1 MKLAAILATLSL
13 LGTSWAT
20 FRVGKTP
27 SKIKLKWLEDQ
38 DGRPHME
45 ITFADGT
52 TDEIYLEAD
61 SENDCFYHGALK
73 SDIDSEV
80 EVDGCKG
87 EVEIVE
93 ISSRLIPCGL
103 VFLLLENDETFEID
117 PTEGIS
123 FEGTDALAPTAA
135 GSQGATWQGDLPT
148 TAVAKIHVRFDQTL
162 VDMTGSRPLA
172 ERKAKTII
180 DLARVWFK
188 RRHGLAMDIDIKVMS
203 TQFYDGRITDASVRQ
218 IEALSGKGR
227 GGHNDVHPTAWITAS
242 SSEWGIAGIANV
254 PGICRGKSH
263 GPLSI
268 VFPFLFLFSYNLSTG
283 LIAEVFKDRRSD
295 ANSAALFA
303 HELGHNLGML

>member
-20 FRVGKTP
+20 FRVAKTP

-162 VDMTGSRPLA
+162 VDMMDGSRSAA

-203 TQFYDGRITDASVRQ
+203 TQFYDGSITDASVRQ

-263 GPLSI
+263 G
-268 VFPFLFLFSYNLSTG
+268 

>member
-20 FRVGKTP
+20 FRVAKTP

-103 VFLLLENDETFEID
+103 VFLLLENNETFEID
-117 PTEGIS
+117 PTEGIK
-123 FEGTDALAPTAA
+123 FEGTDARPTAA
-135 GSQGATWQGDLPT
+135 SWQGAAWQGDLPT
-148 TAVAKIHVRFDQTL
+148 TAVAKIHVRYDQTL
-162 VDMTGSRPLA
+162 VEMMGSEWGA

-188 RRHGLAMDIDIKVMS
+188 RRHGLAMDIDINVLTSKY
-203 TQFYDGRITDASVRQ
+203 YDGRITDASKRQ
-218 IEALSGKGR
+218 IDSLSGKGR
-227 GGHNDVHPTAWITAS
+227 QGYDDEHPTAWITAS

-268 VFPFLFLFSYNLSTG
+268 VFPFLFLFCYNLSTG

-295 ANSAALFA
+295 ANSATLFA
-303 HELGHNLGML
+303 HGLGHNLGML

>member
-20 FRVGKTP
+20 FRVAKTP

-61 SENDCFYHGALK
+61 TENNCFYHGALK

-103 VFLLLENDETFEID
+103 VFLLLENNETFEID
-117 PTEGIS
+117 PTEGIK
-123 FEGTDALAPTAA
+123 FEGTDALQPTAS
-135 GSQGATWQGDLPT
+135 GWQGAAWQGDLPR
-148 TAVAKIHVRFDQTL
+148 TAVAKIHVRYDQTL
-162 VDMTGSRPLA
+162 VEMMGSEWGA

-188 RRHGLAMDIDIKVMS
+188 RRHGLAMDIDIEVLSSKY
-203 TQFYDGRITDASVRQ
+203 YDGSITDASVRQ

-227 GGHNDVHPTAWITAS
+227 RGDDDDAPTAWITATPS
-242 SSEWGIAGIANV
+242 QWGAAGIADV
-254 PGICRGKSH
+254 PGLCRGKSA
-263 GPLSI
+263 GPLFHCLSI
-268 VFPFLFLFSYNLSTG
+268 PLPFFL
-283 LIAEVFKDRRSD
+283 
-295 ANSAALFA
+295 
-303 HELGHNLGML
+303 